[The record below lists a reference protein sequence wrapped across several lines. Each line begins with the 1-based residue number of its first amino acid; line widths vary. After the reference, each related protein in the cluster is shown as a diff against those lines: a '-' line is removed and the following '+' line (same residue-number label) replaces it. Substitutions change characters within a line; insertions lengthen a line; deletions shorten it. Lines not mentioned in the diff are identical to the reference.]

1 MRARAPRLESQA
13 PMSALLLILLS
24 AVLVCYYAPLIPS
37 LNPFIEAD
45 HFENVR
51 GIALA
56 AALTLV
62 VISPLSYLI
71 EHRLLA
77 AFGLQHLRPLILVL
91 VTVAVAQLAVVAMRL
106 SGRMPLKHALLLLTM
121 SNCAVFGVALLSVT
135 RARSFG
141 DSVLL
146 GLGTGVAFAAMLLMF
161 TALQQRQR
169 YADIPSIFRDAP
181 VALVTVGLMA
191 LACMGFVGLIQ
202 E

>member
-1 MRARAPRLESQA
+1 
-13 PMSALLLILLS
+13 MSALLLILLS

-37 LNPFIEAD
+37 LNPFLEAD
-45 HFENVR
+45 HFENAR
-51 GIALA
+51 SIALA
-56 AALTLV
+56 SAITLAIV
-62 VISPLSYLI
+62 SPASYLI
-71 EHRLLA
+71 DRQVLTALE
-77 AFGLQHLRPLILVL
+77 LQHLRPLVL
-91 VTVAVAQLAVVAMRL
+91 VMVIVVVAQLAAMALRL
-106 SGRMPLKHALLLLTM
+106 SGRVPVKHAFLLLTV
-121 SNCAVFGVALLSVT
+121 SNCAVLGAALLSIV

-169 YADIPSIFRDAP
+169 YASIPSIFRDAP

>member
-1 MRARAPRLESQA
+1 
-13 PMSALLLILLS
+13 MSALLLILLS

-37 LNPFIEAD
+37 LNPFLEAD
-45 HFENVR
+45 HFENAK

-56 AALTLV
+56 SAITLA
-62 VISPLSYLI
+62 VISPVSYLI
-71 EHRLLA
+71 EHQVLTV
-77 AFGLQHLRPLILVL
+77 FELQHLRPLVL
-91 VTVAVAQLAVVAMRL
+91 VIVIVVIAQLAAMILRL
-106 SGRMPLKHALLLLTM
+106 SGRMPVKHAFLLLTM
-121 SNCAVFGVALLSVT
+121 SNCAVLGVALLSIV

-146 GLGTGVAFAAMLLMF
+146 GLATGVAFAAMLLMF

-169 YADIPSIFRDAP
+169 YASIATIFRDAP

>member
-1 MRARAPRLESQA
+1 
-13 PMSALLLILLS
+13 MSALLLILLS
-24 AVLVCYYAPLIPS
+24 AVLVCYYAPLLRP

-51 GIALA
+51 SIALA
-56 AALTLV
+56 SALTLA
-62 VISPLSYLI
+62 VISPVSYLL
-71 EHRLLA
+71 EHQVLA
-77 AFGLQHLRPLILVL
+77 IFALQHLRPLVLMLVI
-91 VTVAVAQLAVVAMRL
+91 VGVAQLVMVAMRL
-106 SGRMPLKHALLLLTM
+106 AGRMPLQHAFLLLSI
-121 SNCAVFGVALLSVT
+121 SNCAVLGVALLSIV

-141 DSVLL
+141 DSILL

-169 YADIPSIFRDAP
+169 YADIPAIFRDAP

>member
-1 MRARAPRLESQA
+1 
-13 PMSALLLILLS
+13 MSALLLILLS

-37 LNPFIEAD
+37 LNPFLEAD
-45 HFENVR
+45 HFENAWS
-51 GIALA
+51 IALA
-56 AALTLV
+56 SAITLV
-62 VISPLSYLI
+62 IISPVSYLI
-71 EHRLLA
+71 EHQVLTV
-77 AFGLQHLRPLILVL
+77 FGLQHLRPLVLVL
-91 VTVAVAQLAVVAMRL
+91 VVVIVAQLAAMALRL
-106 SGRMPLKHALLLLTM
+106 SGRAPVKHAFLLLTM
-121 SNCAVFGVALLSVT
+121 SNCAVLGVALLSVV

-146 GLGTGVAFAAMLLMF
+146 GVGTGVAFAAMLLMF

-169 YADIPSIFRDAP
+169 YANIASIFRDAP

>member
-1 MRARAPRLESQA
+1 
-13 PMSALLLILLS
+13 MSALLLILLS

-37 LNPFIEAD
+37 LNPFLEAD
-45 HFENVR
+45 HFENAR
-51 GIALA
+51 SIALA
-56 AALTLV
+56 SAIALA

-71 EHRLLA
+71 EHRLLTV
-77 AFGLQHLRPLILVL
+77 FGLQYLRPLVL
-91 VTVAVAQLAVVAMRL
+91 VIVIVVVAQLAAMALRL
-106 SGRMPLKHALLLLTM
+106 SGRMPVKHAFLLLTL
-121 SNCAVFGVALLSVT
+121 SNCAVLGVSLLSIV

-161 TALQQRQR
+161 TALQLRQR
-169 YADIPSIFRDAP
+169 YASIASIFRDAP